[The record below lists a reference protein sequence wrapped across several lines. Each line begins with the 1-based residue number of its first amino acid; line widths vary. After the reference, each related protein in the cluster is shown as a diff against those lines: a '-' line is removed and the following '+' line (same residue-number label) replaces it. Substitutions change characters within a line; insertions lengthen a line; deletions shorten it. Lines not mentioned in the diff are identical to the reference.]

1 MFGVAIPCY
10 EGHFHLLP
18 ALIENISTSTVRPD
32 HIAISCSSWK
42 HNARTD
48 THYKG
53 IPVSIQYSRQ
63 KLNQAMNRNIAG
75 SMLKTQYISFIDA
88 DDLMHPSR
96 IEYVLKAFN
105 SGPYQAIFHGYTRE
119 HISHSADP
127 FQPMDPFKLA
137 TEELVVDPNA
147 YGIKV
152 GETGY
157 EIHHAHVTVTRE
169 VFNQFKF
176 NESWDTFR
184 LEDSLYAR
192 TLAQHGVKLGYVAN
206 KLTRYIFT
214 GNS

>member
-10 EGHFHLLP
+10 EGHFHLITS
-18 ALIENISTSTVRPD
+18 LIENISTSTIRPD

-42 HNARTD
+42 HNLRTD

-53 IPVSIQYSRQ
+53 IPVSIQYSRD

-75 SMLKTQYISFIDA
+75 SMLKTEYISFIDA

-96 IEYVLKAFN
+96 IEYILKAFN
-105 SGPYQAIFHGYTRE
+105 SGPYQAIYHGYMRE
-119 HISHSADP
+119 HISHYSDP
-127 FQPMDPFKLA
+127 FQLMDPFKLA
-137 TEELVVDPNA
+137 TEELVIDPNA
-147 YGIKV
+147 YGIMV
-152 GETGY
+152 ADSEY
-157 EIHHAHVTVTRE
+157 EIHHAHVTVKRE

-184 LEDSLYAR
+184 LEDSLYGR
-192 TLAQHGVKLGYVAN
+192 TLAKHGVKLGYVAN

>member
-18 ALIENISTSTVRPD
+18 TLIENICISTVRPD

-42 HNARTD
+42 HNSRTD

-96 IEYVLKAFN
+96 IEYILKAFN
-105 SGPYQAIFHGYTRE
+105 SGPYQALYHGYMRE
-119 HISHSADP
+119 HISHYSDA
-127 FQPMDPFKLA
+127 FQPMDPFKLS
-137 TEELVVDPNA
+137 TEELIVDPNA
-147 YGIKV
+147 YGITV
-152 GETGY
+152 GQSGY

-176 NESWDTFR
+176 NESWDVHR

-192 TLAQHGVKLGYVAN
+192 TLVKHGVKLGYVAN